1 LKSAPKIFK
10 ETCRIDWSKDAKDVR
25 NFIRGLSPYPAAWTE
40 LHIENM
46 EPITMKIFDC
56 EIITE
61 PNILVTGSVL
71 HDKSNIDIAVKNGYI
86 RLLDV
91 QQAANECKRFSEW
104 LSNG

>member
-1 LKSAPKIFK
+1 
-10 ETCRIDWSKDAKDVR
+10 
-25 NFIRGLSPYPAAWTE
+25 
-40 LHIENM
+40 M

-91 QQAANECKRFSEW
+91 QQAGKKRMSVKDF
-104 LSNG
+104 LNGFPMAEKAIFK